1 MKNILITQT
10 VLYSKKRG
18 FIFSLSKDWYD
29 YSNKIGF
36 NLIPWD
42 YKITTSSF
50 RKKKIHGVIFSGG
63 NDLFNNHKNKE
74 NRYRDIMEKKLLKYY
89 LVKNIPILGTCR
101 GFQLISSYFKNI
113 PKKCVNHV
121 GKSHSLI
128 LAKSKFIDFKK
139 LIVNS
144 FHNFSV
150 NDLSNSF
157 NIISLHKDQSIEIA
171 EHKSKKLLCLMFH
184 PERHNKTQ
192 NKIDK
197 FMKSFFNI
205 K

>member
-18 FIFSLSKDWYD
+18 YNFSLSKDWYD

-42 YKITTSSF
+42 YKIIPSLL
-50 RKKKIHGVIFSGG
+50 RKKKIHGIILSGG

-74 NRYRDIMEKKLLKYY
+74 NKYRDMMEKKLIKYY

-101 GFQLISSYFKNI
+101 GFQLISSYLKSI
-113 PKKCVNHV
+113 TKKCKNHV
-121 GKSHSLI
+121 RKSHNLI
-128 LAKSKFIDFKK
+128 LAKSKFIDFKI
-139 LIVNS
+139 LTVNS
-144 FHNFSV
+144 FHDFGV
-150 NDLSNSF
+150 YDLSNNF
-157 NIISLHKDQSIEIA
+157 DIISLHKDQSIEIA

-192 NKIDK
+192 SKIDK

-205 K
+205 

>member
-18 FIFSLSKDWYD
+18 YIFSLSKDWYD

-42 YKITTSSF
+42 YKIIPSLL
-50 RKKKIHGVIFSGG
+50 RKKKIHGIILSGG

-74 NRYRDIMEKKLLKYY
+74 NKYRDMMEKKLLKYY

-101 GFQLISSYFKNI
+101 GFQLISSYFKSI
-113 PKKCVNHV
+113 TKKCKNHV
-121 GKSHSLI
+121 RKSHNLI

-139 LIVNS
+139 LTVNS
-144 FHNFSV
+144 FHDFGV
-150 NDLSNSF
+150 YDLSNNF
-157 NIISLHKDQSIEIA
+157 DIISLHKDQSIEIA

-192 NKIDK
+192 SKIDK

-205 K
+205 

>member
-18 FIFSLSKDWYD
+18 YIFSLSKDWYD

-42 YKITTSSF
+42 YKMTTRLL
-50 RKKKIHGVIFSGG
+50 RKKKIHGIIFSGG

-74 NRYRDIMEKKLLKYY
+74 NRYRDTMEKKLLKYN
-89 LVKNIPILGTCR
+89 LVKNIPILGICR
-101 GFQLISSYFKNI
+101 GFQLISSYFKKST
-113 PKKCVNHV
+113 KKCKNHV
-121 GKSHSLI
+121 GKSHNLS

-139 LIVNS
+139 LTVNS
-144 FHNFSV
+144 FHNFGV
-150 NDLSNSF
+150 YDLSNNF
-157 NIISLHKDQSIEIA
+157 DIISLHKDKSIEIA
-171 EHKSKKLLCLMFH
+171 EHKSKNLLCLMFH
-184 PERHNKTQ
+184 PERNNFSQTKV
-192 NKIDK
+192 DK
-197 FMKSFFNI
+197 MIKQFF